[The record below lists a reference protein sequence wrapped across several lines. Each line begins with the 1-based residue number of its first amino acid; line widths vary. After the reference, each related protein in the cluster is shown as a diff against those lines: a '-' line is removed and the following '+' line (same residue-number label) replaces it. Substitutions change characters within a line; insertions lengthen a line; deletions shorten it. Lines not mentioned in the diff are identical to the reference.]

1 MPRAPEVSSTEG
13 VYVAATKARPATE
26 EPVKRTAAK
35 SPASSPAKRS
45 PAKAANGAATKTA
58 AKAPAKAA
66 KAAATATKTRTATKS
81 AAAKSAPARGRP
93 KKATS
98 KGADDAEATTTDVE
112 TDEQDLEVDA
122 ELDGGPGD
130 DIEIDPEDLNLE
142 DLEVDATDDDSET
155 PETDG
160 AAAKKP
166 AKAVVDPAPADEE
179 EIVEPSEK
187 DKASGDFVWDEDE
200 SEALRQARKDAELT
214 ASADSVRAYLKQI
227 GKVALLNAE
236 EEVELAKRIE
246 AGPLRDPADDRA
258 RPRRARSCPPRSVAT
273 WCGSAATA
281 TARKT
286 ICWKPTCDSS
296 FRWPSATPAAAWR
309 SST

>member
-58 AKAPAKAA
+58 AKAPAKVA
-66 KAAATATKTRTATKS
+66 KAATATKTHTATKS

-98 KGADDAEATTTDVE
+98 KGADDAEVTTTDVE
-112 TDEQDLEVDA
+112 TDEPDL

-130 DIEIDPEDLNLE
+130 DIEIEPEDLNLE
-142 DLEVDATDDDSET
+142 DLEVDATDDDPVP
-155 PETDG
+155 PETDE

-166 AKAVVDPAPADEE
+166 AKAVGEEAVNDED
-179 EIVEPSEK
+179 IVEPSEK

-227 GKVALLNAE
+227 GK
-236 EEVELAKRIE
+236 
-246 AGPLRDPADDRA
+246 
-258 RPRRARSCPPRSVAT
+258 
-273 WCGSAATA
+273 
-281 TARKT
+281 
-286 ICWKPTCDSS
+286 
-296 FRWPSATPAAAWR
+296 
-309 SST
+309 